1 MNFLEK
7 LNGIK
12 KESGKTTSE
21 ISKLSGIPVGTLN
34 KLFAGQTKNP
44 SVDTVW
50 SVMHCLG
57 HTLDDLLDNLDNTSA
72 IKNSSAP
79 VQTGA
84 EELTDDK
91 KQLLEDYDKLN
102 EDGQSTARDSVH
114 ALTFL
119 AKYKKCNS
127 AEFSQ
132 EA

>member
-1 MNFLEK
+1 LNFLEK
-7 LNGIK
+7 LNKIK
-12 KESGKTTSE
+12 KDSGKTTSE

-57 HTLDDLLDNLDNTSA
+57 HTLDDLLDDLDDTPS
-72 IKNSSAP
+72 IKKSPTP
-79 VQTGA
+79 VKTEA
-84 EELTDDK
+84 EELAADQR
-91 KQLLEDYDKLN
+91 QLLDDYDKLN

-119 AKYKKCNS
+119 DKYKKCNS